1 MRKQSP
7 KTGRYGVTVSLLVA
21 ASVCASVLV
30 NAAPLATDA
39 ERHLKQAVSQV
50 EAGNWDAA
58 VKAFEAAQ
66 STGAA
71 LPDSFAY
78 HYGRALAKAQRY
90 VEARVVL
97 EGYLVKQGAE
107 ARFAKPA
114 QELLAEIR
122 QRASAQVREAV
133 KAADAAQVATFK
145 EREAQAEQAYVDG
158 RYADALAR
166 FQVLGDQGSAVAQ
179 RRLGD
184 LYLNG
189 KGVPRD
195 AAEAARWYG
204 RAAEQNDL
212 PTLAQLG
219 MLYQRGEG
227 VRPDWKAAHRLLKQ
241 AAEGGNAYAMREF
254 AFMVLDGR
262 GQPAN
267 LNEALQWY
275 RKAAEAGEAS
285 AAQMVGVIHEYYLQP
300 PNLGEALRWY
310 QRAAD
315 TGNAAAMYSLSTI
328 HGDGRGV
335 PQDKAAEQAWLD
347 KAMAAGS
354 GAAYQEMARRAL
366 RQAPPDQAAAEQW
379 LERGALA
386 GDGACAYQLSRHR
399 TGATDDD
406 AAVRWLRRG
415 AELRNPNACF
425 GLYERTERGEGVP
438 RDAAE
443 SERLLRCAAEY
454 GHAEAMYRVGRRLP
468 PVEALPWYERAIRLR
483 HAEAIN
489 AHGELLLNGDGVP
502 RNPALAEEH
511 FKTAADMGSNAAYVN
526 MGRLMETRD
535 PRSAQRWYR
544 AAAERGYPP
553 AQRIYGEIL
562 LTEGMGLYRS
572 DGLEYLR
579 KAAATKDA
587 AAAYRLGQLYA
598 AGQYV
603 ERSEEQAR
611 TYFESARVNG
621 HPEAAARLHE
631 LGAPAAAGVPATSG
645 GPVPSA
651 P

>member
-1 MRKQSP
+1 MRKRTLKIS
-7 KTGRYGVTVSLLVA
+7 RYGVAISLFAV
-21 ASVCASVLV
+21 ASVCISVHV
-30 NAAPLATDA
+30 SAAPPVIDA

-50 EAGNWDAA
+50 EAANWSAA
-58 VKAFEAAQ
+58 IAAFEAAQ
-66 STGAA
+66 ATGAA

-78 HYGRALAKAQRY
+78 HYGRALAKAKRY
-90 VEARVVL
+90 VEARIVL
-97 EGYLVKQGAE
+97 EGYLANQGAE
-107 ARFAKPA
+107 ARCAKPA

-122 QRASAQVREAV
+122 KQTSAQAREAA
-133 KAADAAQVATFK
+133 KAADAAQAATFK

-212 PTLAQLG
+212 PALAQLG

-275 RKAAEAGEAS
+275 RKAAEAGEAN
-285 AAQMVGVIHEYYLQP
+285 AAQMVGVIHEYYQQP

-328 HGDGRGV
+328 YGDGRGV

-354 GAAYQEMARRAL
+354 GAAYQEMARRAF
-366 RQAPPDQAAAEQW
+366 RQTPPDKATAEQW
-379 LERGALA
+379 LERGVLA
-386 GDGACAYQLSRHR
+386 GDGECAYQLSR
-399 TGATDDD
+399 AKDDET
-406 AAVRWLRRG
+406 AVKWLRRG

-425 GLYERTERGEGVP
+425 ALYLRTSQSQGRA
-438 RDAAE
+438 RDTAE
-443 SERLLRCAAEY
+443 ADRLLRCAAEL
-454 GHAEAMYRVGRRLP
+454 GHAEAMYRVGRSLP
-468 PVEALPWYERAIRLR
+468 PAEAVPWYERAIRLR

-502 RNPALAEEH
+502 RNPMLAEEH
-511 FKTAADMGSNAAYVN
+511 FKTAADLGSNAAYVN
-526 MGRLMETRD
+526 MGRVVEARD
-535 PRSAQRWYR
+535 LRSAQRWYR

-562 LTEGMGLYRS
+562 LTEGMGLYRN

-579 KAAATKDA
+579 KAAAAKDA
-587 AAAYRLGQLYA
+587 AAAFRLGQLYA

-603 ERSEEQAR
+603 EHSNEQAR
-611 TYFESARVNG
+611 IYFESARDNG
-621 HPEAAARLHE
+621 HPEAAARLRE
-631 LGAPAAAGVPATSG
+631 LGELPLVNTSG
-645 GPVPSA
+645 AIRGSATPSQ
-651 P
+651 